1 MSVGALT
8 ADKAFISQYWFD
20 NVSYNT
26 DLYYNL
32 LQIIGKYGK
41 KVA

>member
-20 NVSYNT
+20 YNT